1 MWFKNLILYRLKT
14 WNVNAEMLEQ
24 GLAKLAL
31 QPCSGLDMQTRGWVP
46 PKADTESLVHSFG
59 PQMLISL
66 GVEKKLLPAT
76 VINQFAKAKAADI
89 EEQQGYKPGRKQ
101 MKEIKE
107 QVTDDLL
114 PRAFAIRR
122 KSYAWI
128 DPVGGWMVVDA
139 ASTAKAEEIMEML
152 HKAVDGIAFAPVMTQ
167 TSPVAAMTG
176 WLSGNPLPANFTIDQ
191 DCELRSRGESGA
203 TVRYVRHSLD
213 EEEVMKHIR
222 GGKEATRLGLTWA
235 DRISFVLQ
243 ENLQLKRI
251 APLDLL
257 KEQAGE
263 QEQDDSFDTDFVI
276 MSGELR
282 KMIPAVLDMLG
293 GEAQGLSA

>member
-14 WNVNAEMLEQ
+14 WNVNAEILEQ
-24 GLAKLAL
+24 GLTKLAL

-46 PKADTESLVHSFG
+46 PKADTEALVHSFG

-293 GEAQGLSA
+293 GEAEGLPA